1 VEAPVSNR
9 FRPAKTLLEWINV
22 GECKKG
28 VQERTAH
35 NFSKKKKEEEERTAQ
50 NHQERER
57 ERERQREKEREKMV
71 PHERTA

>member
-28 VQERTAH
+28 VQERTAQ
-35 NFSKKKKEEEERTAQ
+35 NFSKKKKEGQ
-50 NHQERER
+50 NSPEPTKSNSLGTTDRERER
-57 ERERQREKEREKMV
+57 ERE
-71 PHERTA
+71 